1 MMDRTPEDCKPPVRR
16 CYHEDCA
23 DCEEFRARTAT
34 RPDNKANVRCT
45 EEDWLIRIAD
55 VPVNSVGYV
64 LCSRLKKEDAQ
75 AAADAQYGKGVFTI
89 SMHGTHMY
97 AWRRHPE
104 ANVEKD
110 EIT

>member
-1 MMDRTPEDCKPPVRR
+1 MTKQPCKPPLRM
-16 CYHEDCA
+16 CYDREN
-23 DCEEFRARTAT
+23 CEYCIEWFAVNASE
-34 RPDNKANVRCT
+34 PDNKSNVRCT

-75 AAADAQYGKGVFTI
+75 AAVDVQYGKGIFTI

-97 AWRRHPE
+97 AWRRHPKTYEKE
-104 ANVEKD
+104 AL
-110 EIT
+110 